1 MSDVGG
7 GDLGWVRQSDLPES
21 LAQALVS
28 LEPGQISAPV
38 RGPSG
43 YHIFLLRERQDA
55 QQSIGTYDQVKNELY
70 REMLDQSMA
79 KQEVAYLSELRKQS
93 LISRRL

>member
-1 MSDVGG
+1 MYFV
-7 GDLGWVRQSDLPES
+7 
-21 LAQALVS
+21 LAT
-28 LEPGQISAPV
+28 G
-38 RGPSG
+38 RGRPG
-43 YHIFLLRERQDA
+43 YHIFLLRERREGEQA
-55 QQSIGTYDQVKNELY
+55 IGSYAQVKNDIY